1 MSLPTP
7 KQMVQKLQTSLHAKA
22 KAEPSYRFYTLW
34 DKVYREDVLR
44 EAWRRCRANGGAGG
58 ADGVHLEDVEAEGVE
73 AWLGNLQRELRAKQY
88 RPQPLLRVWIPK
100 SNGGQ
105 RPLGIPTIRDRVVQ
119 TAVVL
124 VIGPIF
130 EADLL
135 PEQYGF
141 RENLGA
147 KMALRRVYY
156 NVARDNRTEVVD
168 ADLSDYF
175 NTIPHGPLMKC
186 VSRRVTDGY
195 VLAVIKMWLQSPV
208 IERKLEGDRRTA
220 EAKRT
225 NRGTPQGSGISP
237 LLANLYFRRFVLAWH
252 AQGID
257 RETESAIINYADDFV
272 IVSRGRAAEALAWT
286 RRVMAGL
293 KLTLNESKTCLKDVG
308 TESFDFLGY
317 TFGKVFN
324 VYERKSY
331 LAACPSKKSVR
342 RLKQKLHAV
351 LEPWNT
357 GPWEEVAATVNRML
371 RGWSGYFRYGTL
383 KRAYRAVDNHVFDRV
398 RHCLRRRHKVKSS
411 GSTLL
416 PSGKSLGAWGIVRL
430 REIFVGLRPHSCALG

>member
-7 KQMVQKLQTSLHAKA
+7 KQTVQKLQTSLHAKA

-34 DKVYREDVLR
+34 DKVHREDVLR
-44 EAWRRCRANGGAGG
+44 EAWRRCRTNGGAAG
-58 ADGVHLEDVEAEGVE
+58 ADGVRLEDVEAGGVE
-73 AWLGNLQRELRAKQY
+73 AWLGNLQQELRTKQY

-124 VIGPIF
+124 VLGPIF

-156 NVARDNRTEVVD
+156 NVARENRTEVVD

-186 VSRRVTDGY
+186 VSRRVTDGHL
-195 VLAVIKMWLQSPV
+195 LAVIKMWLQSPV
-208 IERKLEGDRRTA
+208 IERKREGDHRTA
-220 EAKRT
+220 EAKET

-237 LLANLYFRRFVLAWH
+237 LLAN
-252 AQGID
+252 
-257 RETESAIINYADDFV
+257 
-272 IVSRGRAAEALAWT
+272 
-286 RRVMAGL
+286 
-293 KLTLNESKTCLKDVG
+293 
-308 TESFDFLGY
+308 
-317 TFGKVFN
+317 
-324 VYERKSY
+324 
-331 LAACPSKKSVR
+331 PS
-342 RLKQKLHAV
+342 
-351 LEPWNT
+351 
-357 GPWEEVAATVNRML
+357 
-371 RGWSGYFRYGTL
+371 
-383 KRAYRAVDNHVFDRV
+383 
-398 RHCLRRRHKVKSS
+398 
-411 GSTLL
+411 STM
-416 PSGKSLGAWGIVRL
+416 PTTS
-430 REIFVGLRPHSCALG
+430 

>member
-1 MSLPTP
+1 MSLATP
-7 KQMVQKLQTSLHAKA
+7 DKIRTLQHKLHVKA
-22 KAEPSYRFYTLW
+22 KNEPSYRFYLLY
-34 DKVYREDVLR
+34 DKVYRRDILEHAYRLAKANQGAAGVDGMTFDDIEKSGRNQWLEALAKDVR
-44 EAWRRCRANGGAGG
+44 
-58 ADGVHLEDVEAEGVE
+58 D
-73 AWLGNLQRELRAKQY
+73 KTY
-88 RPQPLLRVWIPK
+88 RPQAVRRVMIPK
-100 SNGGQ
+100 PGGGE

-119 TAVVL
+119 TAAKLVL
-124 VIGPIF
+124 EPIF
-130 EADLL
+130 EADFSDAAFGYR
-135 PEQYGF
+135 PGRSAIDAVGQVHE
-141 RENLGA
+141 A
-147 KMALRRVYY
+147 I
-156 NVARDNRTEVVD
+156 RDGYTNVVD
-168 ADLSDYF
+168 ADLSKYF
-175 NTIPHGPLMKC
+175 DTIPHKELMR
-186 VSRRVTDGY
+186 SLARRV
-195 VLAVIKMWLQSPV
+195 
-208 IERKLEGDRRTA
+208 GDRQMLRLVRVWLKVPV
-220 EAKRT
+220 EERDERG
-225 NRGTPQGSGISP
+225 NRKMSGGRKSKMGTPQGGVISP
-237 LLANLYFRRFVLAWH
+237 LLANLYMNRFLRCWEQQDMGRRLRAKV
-252 AQGID
+252 
-257 RETESAIINYADDFV
+257 IIYADDFV